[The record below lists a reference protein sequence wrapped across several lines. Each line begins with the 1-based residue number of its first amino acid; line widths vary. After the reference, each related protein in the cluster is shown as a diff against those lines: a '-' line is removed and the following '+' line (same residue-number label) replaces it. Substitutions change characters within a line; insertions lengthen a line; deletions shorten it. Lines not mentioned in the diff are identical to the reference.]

1 MMGQEPLKL
10 VFALW
15 ELCKEPVVKW
25 WVRVWAERPE
35 EEGKGCE
42 VMIHLMLYAPHPP
55 PELCG

>member
-1 MMGQEPLKL
+1 MMGQEPLKP

-15 ELCKEPVVKW
+15 ELCREPVVKW

-42 VMIHLMLYAPHPP
+42 VIHLMLYAPHPP